1 MPQDIQD
8 IKDHARLFQ
17 DPEYQALLQC
27 KQTFED
33 LPSPEEVA
41 RVAEW
46 TKSWEYREKN
56 FQREALTINPAKAC
70 QPLGAIFAAVGFEG
84 TLPFVHGS
92 QGCVAYFRTHL
103 TRHFKEPFS
112 AVSTSMTE
120 DAAVFGGL
128 KNLIEGLENAYALYK
143 PKMIAVCTTCMAE
156 VIGDDLGAF
165 ITTARNE
172 GVIPHNFPVPYAHT
186 PSFVGSH
193 ITGYDNMLKSHSQ
206 HPHRA
211 GGPHG

>member
-70 QPLGAIFAAVGFEG
+70 QPLGAIFAAVGFEELCPSSMDPRG
-84 TLPFVHGS
+84 AWPIFAPISPATLRSPFRRS
-92 QGCVAYFRTHL
+92 PPR
-103 TRHFKEPFS
+103 
-112 AVSTSMTE
+112 
-120 DAAVFGGL
+120 
-128 KNLIEGLENAYALYK
+128 
-143 PKMIAVCTTCMAE
+143 
-156 VIGDDLGAF
+156 
-165 ITTARNE
+165 
-172 GVIPHNFPVPYAHT
+172 
-186 PSFVGSH
+186 
-193 ITGYDNMLKSHSQ
+193 
-206 HPHRA
+206 
-211 GGPHG
+211 